1 MRPKNERRENPA
13 VGEASAAEVVAAS
26 AEVVAAAVDEMA
38 GAAVE
43 ETGAEAAGHAAG
55 ELLTSSGANE

>member
-1 MRPKNERRENPA
+1 
-13 VGEASAAEVVAAS
+13 
-26 AEVVAAAVDEMA
+26 MA